1 MLRFHWR
8 LPQGGERPGA
18 SRAYQTSLAET
29 GLPDLE
35 SQIQF
40 CRAAQ
45 EHGIESLLI
54 DFGWSKPDPILLAAA
69 LGMATEKIKFII
81 AHRSGLACPTSF
93 VQQTNTLST
102 LINGRF
108 SLNIVAGH
116 SPREQRGYGD
126 SLSHDERY
134 ERTEEFLAAC
144 HAYWRDPREVNFRG
158 KYYTIENGRLN
169 TPFVSPDRAF
179 PELYIAGNSTAA
191 QQLSITQGSCW
202 MQLPDAPERLALRAR
217 QVLQHGKEVGLR
229 CAVIAR
235 QTHAE
240 AVGAA
245 RALAAQAGK
254 QIDDRGVE
262 SDFIKRSD
270 SVCFNRLFELAET
283 EWLTSYLWTGA
294 VRSHGAP
301 AVALVG
307 SAAEIASALI
317 EYRNVGISQFI
328 ISGWPKLEEM
338 LFFAKEVLP
347 LVRQMEGQAPE
358 IRAARRSIDADLQS
372 SSFEMLAGKLKS

>member
-18 SRAYQTSLAET
+18 SRAFQTSLAET

-35 SQIQF
+35 AQIQF
-40 CRAAQ
+40 CRAA
-45 EHGIESLLI
+45 EENGIDSLLI

-69 LGMATEKIKFII
+69 LGMRTERIKFIV
-81 AHRSGLACPTSF
+81 AHRSGLTSPTSF
-93 VQQTNTLST
+93 VQQINTLST

-126 SLSHDERY
+126 LLAHDERY
-134 ERTEEFLAAC
+134 ERTEEFLAVC
-144 HAYWRDPREVNFRG
+144 HAYWRNEREVNFSG
-158 KYYTIENGRLN
+158 KYYSIENGRLN
-169 TPFVSPDRAF
+169 TPFRSADRTF
-179 PELYIAGNSTAA
+179 PELYIAGNSSAA
-191 QQLSITQGSCW
+191 QRLSITQGSCW
-202 MQLPDAPERLALRAR
+202 MQLPDTPERLALRAQ
-217 QVLQHGKEVGLR
+217 QVLREGKEVGVR
-229 CAVIAR
+229 CAIIAR

-240 AVGAA
+240 AVSAA
-245 RALAAQAGK
+245 HALAAQAGN
-254 QIDDRGVE
+254 QIDDRGIE
-262 SDFIKRSD
+262 TDFIKRSD

-283 EWLTSYLWTGA
+283 EWLNSYLWTGA

-307 SAAEIASALI
+307 SASEIASAII
-317 EYRNVGISQFI
+317 EYKNVGVSQFI
-328 ISGWPKLEEM
+328 ISGWPKLDEM

-347 LVRQMEGQAPE
+347 LVREKEKQTSHIGVESQSLGADVQG
-358 IRAARRSIDADLQS
+358 SI
-372 SSFEMLAGKLKS
+372 FRMLAGKLKT